1 MRLRELSESNNLV
14 TVNRRLNPKLWDGD
28 QLRPEVADKLRAIA
42 KAFEEF
48 IGVDIKV
55 IDYTITGSNANYTW
69 TAHSDL
75 DLHLIIPGKASDEER
90 ELFSAKKGL
99 WSEQRNITIKGLP
112 VECYVQGEDEP
123 HHSTGVYSI
132 ARGEWVVEP
141 KKVKPRIDDSAIEAK
156 KDALLRM
163 SENALLS
170 KDLVKLRAAKE
181 KISQM
186 RKAGL
191 ERAGE
196 WSVENLVFKIMRNL
210 GIIDQIAE
218 RIEELEDAELSLEQ
232 VDILEAPGDG
242 AGEVQ
247 RRIVFSKE
255 NPPGMQ
261 DLFRQFVQILSRPDN
276 KMNPNALVD
285 YYNRMYGLN
294 KSLKDYRNFS
304 MNNDYARNLFL
315 NAIVKAPN

>member
-1 MRLRELSESNNLV
+1 MRLRELGASEFV
-14 TVNRRLNPKLWDGD
+14 TVNSKLNPKLWEGD
-28 QLRPEVADKLRAIA
+28 QLKPEVTEKLRAIS
-42 KAFEEF
+42 KAFEDF

-90 ELFSAKKGL
+90 ELFSAKKSL

-112 VECYVQGEDEP
+112 VECYVQGEEEP

-132 ARGEWVVEP
+132 VRGEWVVEP
-141 KKVKPRIDDSAIEAK
+141 KKVKPKIDDAAIEAK

-163 SENALLS
+163 AETALLS
-170 KDLVKLRAAKE
+170 KDLVKLRAAKD
-181 KISQM
+181 KITQM

-196 WSVENLVFKIMRNL
+196 WSVENLVFKILRNL

-218 RIEELEDAELSLEQ
+218 KIRELEDSELSLEQ
-232 VDILEAPGDG
+232 T
-242 AGEVQ
+242 
-247 RRIVFSKE
+247 
-255 NPPGMQ
+255 
-261 DLFRQFVQILSRPDN
+261 QILD
-276 KMNPNALVD
+276 
-285 YYNRMYGLN
+285 
-294 KSLKDYRNFS
+294 
-304 MNNDYARNLFL
+304 
-315 NAIVKAPN
+315 